1 MALEAGDEPSKT
13 IQGGDPTSVRLA
25 HIAFAS
31 DVKIYTKTGDSGQT
45 GLLGGSRV
53 SKASRRIEAI
63 GAVDEAN
70 AAFGT
75 VFGAPAPV
83 AARICWIQSRLF
95 DVGAELASPPG
106 GRVAHALLSKDHT
119 AELEASI
126 DAMDALLPPL
136 QYFILPGG
144 SAPASALHVARTT
157 VRRAERTVIS
167 LYKSSSDPARTDLIA
182 FLNRLSDW
190 AFTAARL
197 TNLELGVAEVPW
209 TREGN
214 K

>member
-1 MALEAGDEPSKT
+1 MA
-13 IQGGDPTSVRLA
+13 RLA
-25 HIAFAS
+25 LTPH
-31 DVKIYTKTGDSGQT
+31 VKIYTKTGDAGQT
-45 GLLGGSRV
+45 GLVGGARV
-53 SKASRRIEAI
+53 SKASLRIEAI
-63 GAVDEAN
+63 GDVDEAN
-70 AAFGT
+70 AAFGAIL
-75 VFGAPAPV
+75 GSPAS
-83 AARICWIQSRLF
+83 ISEQISWIQCRLF
-95 DVGAELASPPG
+95 DVGAELASPSG
-106 GRVAHALLSKDHT
+106 GRITHELITKSHV

-126 DAMDALLPPL
+126 DEMDGQLPPL
-136 QYFILPGG
+136 KSFILPGG
-144 SAPASALHVARTT
+144 TAPASALHVARTT

-167 LYKSSSDPARTDLIA
+167 LSKSSNDAVRVDLIA

>member
-1 MALEAGDEPSKT
+1 MEAGDEPSK
-13 IQGGDPTSVRLA
+13 IRKGGNLAPIRMARLA
-25 HIAFAS
+25 LTPH
-31 DVKIYTKTGDSGQT
+31 VKIYTKTGDAGQT
-45 GLLGGSRV
+45 GLVGGARV
-53 SKASRRIEAI
+53 SKASLRIEAI
-63 GAVDEAN
+63 GDVDEAN
-70 AAFGT
+70 AAFG
-75 VFGAPAPV
+75 AILCPPASISEQI
-83 AARICWIQSRLF
+83 AWIQCRLF
-95 DVGAELASPPG
+95 DVGAELASPSG
-106 GRVAHALLSKDHT
+106 GRVTHDLITKSHV

-126 DAMDALLPPL
+126 DAMDGQLPPL
-136 QYFILPGG
+136 QSFILPGG
-144 SAPASALHVARTT
+144 TAPASALHVARTT

-167 LYKSSSDPARTDLIA
+167 LSKSSNDAVRVDLIA

>member
-1 MALEAGDEPSKT
+1 VALEVGDEPSK
-13 IQGGDPTSVRLA
+13 ILKGGDVATVRVACLAFTS
-25 HIAFAS
+25 H
-31 DVKIYTKTGDSGQT
+31 VKIYTKTGDTGQT
-45 GLLGGSRV
+45 GLVGGSRV
-53 SKASRRIEAI
+53 SKACLRIEAI

-70 AAFGT
+70 AAFGSI
-75 VFGAPAPV
+75 FGAPAAV
-83 AARICWIQSRLF
+83 AERICWIQSRLF

-106 GRVAHALLSKDHT
+106 GRLAHQLLTNERT

-126 DAMDALLPPL
+126 DVMDAQLPPL
-136 QYFILPGG
+136 QCFILPGG
-144 SAPASALHVARTT
+144 SVPASALHVARAT

-167 LYKSSSDPARTDLIA
+167 LHMSSDDAIRADLIA

-197 TNLELGVAEVPW
+197 SNLEAGVAEVPW